1 MRIRIQ
7 LTSLGPYFLGGERI
21 FEVGD
26 QDKQYFIR
34 SLKTPAQTTLFGILR
49 YLGIQ
54 NPQPLSM
61 VQPKNPDPG
70 KNPPIV
76 ASYNLLEHDEKAVN
90 GQGSAFKDYCISP
103 LYLFQN
109 EGDGKYFVPTPKDHH
124 VPKKDQESQQTDEQ
138 LEKNPKSYNPY
149 SNYRKDA
156 LGERLFPSDFEA
168 KNDVASGWM
177 RVDGGMILG
186 NDEVFKTD
194 IRVGIDKDNKE
205 HAFVKKEFAVLKPGF
220 SFVFF
225 ATVGVAFKVPECP
238 RFVLPGFMAEVT
250 KEKEGVEKEIKNALT
265 GLLKKATTPNMT
277 RIYAQSDVY
286 LEDTPVDKLYDL
298 CHFAYVQ
305 TRAFRGRTTH
315 WEAAAPNERFKR
327 YSKIATLI
335 QAGSVFMVK
344 HGKESDFLA
353 LVNKSHPRIAGF
365 NHFIGGEE
373 T

>member
-1 MRIRIQ
+1 MRLRIQ
-7 LTSLGPYFLGGERI
+7 LTPLGPYFLGGERI

-26 QDKQYFIR
+26 QNKQYFIR

-61 VQPKNPDPG
+61 VRPKDPDPG

-76 ASYNLLEHDEKAVN
+76 ASYNLLEHDTKD
-90 GQGSAFKDYCISP
+90 AFKDYRISP
-103 LYLFQN
+103 LYLFQK
-109 EGDGKYFVPTPKDHH
+109 EGKKYFVPTPKDHYA
-124 VPKKDQESQQTDEQ
+124 PKKDQESQPKDER
-138 LEKNPKSYNPY
+138 LEKNPESYCPY
-149 SNYRKDA
+149 SDYQADA
-156 LGERLFPSDFEA
+156 LGKRLFPSGFNA
-168 KNDVASGWM
+168 KNGVASGWM

-225 ATVGVAFKVPECP
+225 ATVGDAFKVPECP

-250 KEKEGVEKEIKNALT
+250 EVDEKVEQEIIQKLT
-265 GLLKKATTPNMT
+265 GLLKKATPPSMT

-286 LEDTPVDKLYDL
+286 LEDISLEDPSVDDLYAL

-305 TRAFRGRTTH
+305 TRAFRGRTTN
-315 WEAAAPNERFKR
+315 WAAATLKDRFKR

-344 HGKESDFLA
+344 RGKEREFLD
-353 LVNKSHPRIAGF
+353 LVNKSHPQIAGF

-373 T
+373 A